1 MSGATGGT
9 APRTAPRHR
18 VVITGLGVVTSIG
31 TGVDAFADGLRAG
44 RSGAKPIGAFDTT
57 GFAYSNACEITDFD
71 PEAWLRDMAADELG
85 RAAQFAV
92 AGSRMA
98 VADAGLTEDDVRARR
113 TLVSVGTTDG
123 ESRDLDHLIGLQV
136 AEGEDRLDATVARR
150 VWPGRLS
157 AGIVRELGL
166 EDVETVTVPTACAA
180 GNYAVGSG
188 YDAIS
193 SGDVEMALCGGADA
207 LCRKTFTGFYR
218 LGTIAPDVCRPFDAD
233 RQGILTGEGA
243 GILLMESLESALG
256 RGARIYAEVL
266 GYGLSCDASHPVA
279 PDRDSIARCITAAHR
294 NAGIEA
300 SDVDFISAHGTGT
313 NANDVTE
320 VGAIR
325 QVFGDEL
332 PRTVSIKSMIGHTMG
347 AASALAA
354 AACSLALREGFIP
367 PTINHRTTDP
377 ECAVDCV
384 PNEAV
389 EARLRVVQN
398 NGLAFGGNNAVLML
412 GHWDEN
418 TAETRPADATAAA

>member
-1 MSGATGGT
+1 MTGA
-9 APRTAPRHR
+9 RHR
-18 VVITGLGVVTSIG
+18 VVVTGLGVVTSIG
-31 TGVDAFADGLRAG
+31 TGVDAFAAGLRAG
-44 RSGAKPIGAFDTT
+44 RSGAKPITAFDTT

-71 PEAWLRDMAADELG
+71 PEAWITEQSPDDLG

-92 AGSRMA
+92 AASRMA
-98 VADAGLTEDDVRARR
+98 VADAGLTEEQVREVRS
-113 TLVSVGTTDG
+113 LVSVGTTDG
-123 ESRDLDHLIGLQV
+123 ESRDLDHLTGLQV
-136 AEGEDRLDATVARR
+136 NGGDDVLDAVVARR

-180 GNYAVGSG
+180 GNYAVGYG

-243 GILLMESLESALG
+243 GILLMESLESALA

-300 SDVDFISAHGTGT
+300 ADVDFISAHGTGT
-313 NANDVTE
+313 KANDVTE

-325 QVFGDEL
+325 QVFGEEL

-347 AASALAA
+347 AASALAS
-354 AACSLALREGFIP
+354 AACALALRDGFIP
-367 PTINHRTTDP
+367 PTVNHRTTDP

-389 EARLRVVQN
+389 EADLRVVQN
-398 NGLAFGGNNAVLML
+398 NGLAFGGNNAVLVL
-412 GHWDEN
+412 GRWD
-418 TAETRPADATAAA
+418 TPAPTAA